1 MSLRQRPTTTQPEL
15 NLCHKPEVRRS
26 SEPETPRWVWMLL
39 MLLVAALVAGTA
51 GLLAKA
57 GGATVPNAILT
68 GGAAFA
74 GAVGLLLGLA
84 HFLTGGQK

>member
-1 MSLRQRPTTTQPEL
+1 
-15 NLCHKPEVRRS
+15 
-26 SEPETPRWVWMLL
+26 MLL